1 MPPADLIS
9 VGIDTTSGQ
18 KLTYA
23 CLDRDLKPIALAEG
37 ETGEIVSFVLAH
49 NSAFVAINSPS
60 QISTGVVR
68 RQLQTRNPSAKVLRG
83 AGIRLAERELRDRGV
98 AVSPTP
104 SNIALCPPWV
114 QIGFG
119 LYRELGSHGFRT
131 FPDSDASYQVL
142 ETHPHAAFA
151 ALLGS
156 LPLPKPTLEGRLQRA
171 LVLFE
176 RGVRIRD
183 PMSFLEE
190 ITRHRL
196 LHGVLPVDLL
206 PSPQILDALV
216 AAYTAWV
223 AANKPSEICTV
234 GDAAEGMITL
244 PAPEL
249 PPHY

>member
-1 MPPADLIS
+1 MLS
-9 VGIDTTSGQ
+9 
-18 KLTYA
+18 
-23 CLDRDLKPIALAEG
+23 
-37 ETGEIVSFVLAH
+37 H
-49 NSAFVAINSPS
+49 NSAFVAVNSPS
-60 QISTGVVR
+60 QTSKGVVR
-68 RQLQTRNPSAKVLRG
+68 KQLQTRKPSARVLRG
-83 AGIRLAERELRDRGV
+83 AGIRLAERELRDRGL

-104 SNIALCPPWV
+104 SDIALCPPWV
-114 QIGFG
+114 QLSLG
-119 LYRELGSHGFRT
+119 LYRELASRGFQA
-131 FPDSDASYQVL
+131 FPDSDAAYQVL

-206 PSPQILDALV
+206 PSPQHLDALV

-223 AANKPSEICTV
+223 AANKPDEMTAV
-234 GDAAEGMITL
+234 GDSVEGLINL

-249 PPHY
+249 QAHY